1 MSGDSETKS
10 QNRASSFWPPEALSR
25 SEAAH
30 HVGVGPTTF
39 DSLVEMGEM
48 PRPRRYK
55 NARRVVWLRRE
66 LDQYLADLP
75 VDGPGDSDEYDGVQ
89 L

>member
-10 QNRASSFWPPEALSR
+10 QNRPSSFWPPEALSR

-30 HVGVGPTTF
+30 HVGVGVTTF
-39 DSLVEMGEM
+39 DLLIENGEM
-48 PRPRRYK
+48 PR
-55 NARRVVWLRRE
+55 ARRFKSARRFVWLRRE

-75 VDGPGDSDEYDGVQ
+75 VDGPGHTDEYDGVK